1 MKSLL
6 VFAVTSACLLLSST
20 LAANETYVCLYGNSE
35 RTIKVV
41 YATPDSKIPCDV
53 VYEKDSGSQ
62 VMWNAQNMEGYC
74 ETKADEFVEKQRG
87 WGWDCAKMEE
97 ETPGPAPAATTPAP
111 TPVTPAP
118 TQ

>member
-6 VFAVTSACLLLSST
+6 TFIITSTFLLLSGT
-20 LAANETYVCLYGNSE
+20 LSANETYVCLYGNSE

-41 YATPDSKIPCDV
+41 YATPESKVPCDV
-53 VYEKDSGSQ
+53 VYEKDTGSQ

-74 ETKADEFVEKQRG
+74 ETKAVEFVEKQRG

-97 ETPGPAPAATTPAP
+97 
-111 TPVTPAP
+111 VTPEP
-118 TQ
+118 TATKNT